1 MSQLWVLLLGRDTML
16 QSTHKRNHLLG
27 GLLTIS
33 EDECLT
39 GQGGGMAAAARQ
51 AGALGESL
59 QLILQQGQRE

>member
-33 EDECLT
+33 VSECLT
-39 GQGGGMAAAARQ
+39 FRV
-51 AGALGESL
+51 GAWQL
-59 QLILQQGQRE
+59 QLGRLEP